1 VKSNT
6 ISEEVYEKEI
16 QSKLTNI
23 KDINEAVDVFK
34 QEDVIAI
41 DKNETNFFLIRN
53 VMAQTTPK
61 QKTASEKFKK
71 ELNLSIQ
78 NIIQENGVIT
88 RFVNNIVKFK
98 EESIEFTMVALNEC
112 FKQN

>member
-1 VKSNT
+1 MKSNT

-16 QSKLTNI
+16 QSKLTKI

-61 QKTASEKFKK
+61 QKTASEKF
-71 ELNLSIQ
+71 
-78 NIIQENGVIT
+78 
-88 RFVNNIVKFK
+88 
-98 EESIEFTMVALNEC
+98 
-112 FKQN
+112 